1 MAAILLRLLLLISL
15 VLPAT
20 FSQSLLKEGSFCNI
34 NQDCEH
40 SCCLSKRCAPTY
52 NDCLSLEQ
60 FDRFISDTYCSY
72 HVDCASRCCLHGE
85 CESSYAPCFD
95 RYDRFC
101 YIGFGRH
108 WRQNLGVVDCAPG
121 HARCHAVAVV
131 AGRASAHIGRWWHS
145 TRAGCVDCA

>member
-20 FSQSLLKEGSFCNI
+20 FGQSLLKEGSFCNI

-85 CESSYAPCFD
+85 CEPSYAPCFD
-95 RYDRFC
+95 RYDRPLLMGAAV
-101 YIGFGRH
+101 GFGAAIA
-108 WRQNLGVVDCAPG
+108 LMILAFLFTPG
-121 HARCHAVAVV
+121 KPKQV
-131 AGRASAHIGRWWHS
+131 IIP
-145 TRAGCVDCA
+145 